1 MEGLFQ
7 TKAGARG
14 ERKMVANME
23 AEVAAALEV
32 NVGVEGGD
40 VGNLINTQKLKATMM
55 LKVKGKKLVKMTQI
69 NLPQPKQQPLT
80 VSNRLKKCKK
90 VFGQ

>member
-14 ERKMVANME
+14 ERKIVANVDE
-23 AEVAAALEV
+23 EVAAGPEV

-40 VGNLINTQKLKATMM
+40 VGNLINTQKLKATSM
-55 LKVKGKKLVKMTQI
+55 LKVKENKLVRMTQI
-69 NLPQPKQQPLT
+69 NLPQPNFINLLKLINPL
-80 VSNRLKKCKK
+80 
-90 VFGQ
+90 